1 MTLADGLFVLA
12 LVLLLTIA
20 ASLWRIHAGPRQLDR
35 MMGAQLIGTGGVA
48 LVLLL
53 AAATGD
59 PTKLDVAIV
68 LALLAAFAALAF
80 AKTASRDASGDPENA
95 RPEVESF
102 SADEEDR
109 R

>member
-1 MTLADGLFVLA
+1 MTLVDGLFVLA

-20 ASLWRIHAGPRQLDR
+20 ASLWRVYAGPRQVDR
-35 MMGAQLIGTGGVA
+35 MMGAQLIGTSGVA

-80 AKTASRDASGDPENA
+80 AKTASRDAAGDPENA

-102 SADEEDR
+102 EQRQRDER
-109 R
+109 

>member
-1 MTLADGLFVLA
+1 MSLADGLFVLA
-12 LVLLLTIA
+12 LLLLLTIA
-20 ASLWRIHAGPRQLDR
+20 ASLWRIYAGPRQVDR
-35 MMGAQLIGTGGVA
+35 MMGAQLIGTSGVA

-80 AKTASRDASGDPENA
+80 TKTASRDASGDPENA

-102 SADEEDR
+102 KSDEEDSR
-109 R
+109 

>member
-1 MTLADGLFVLA
+1 MTLVDGLFGLA
-12 LVLLLTIA
+12 VVLLLTIA
-20 ASLWRIHAGPRQLDR
+20 ASLWRVYAGPRQVDR
-35 MMGAQLIGTGGVA
+35 MMGAQLIGTSGVA

-53 AAATGD
+53 AAATAD

-80 AKTASRDASGDPENA
+80 AKTASRNAAGDPENV

-102 SADEEDR
+102 RHEEHR
-109 R
+109 P